1 MIITIGSHK
10 GGTGKSTLTTNLA
23 VAYQSTGKSVIV
35 VESDPSVST
44 TSTWAARREEH
55 DELKPVTV
63 LRKTGRLASTLRD
76 LQQAFDVVLIDTAGK
91 DSVELRSAALV
102 SDVLLAPTN
111 ADAADL
117 DSTAEFI
124 TRMDEA
130 RDSNEDLKILVVISR
145 APTHAKSRF
154 RDEAIAALC
163 ENTEEFALADT
174 VVFNRRIYP
183 DALKAGLSVLE
194 APSRTSQAREEIQ
207 NLAQEIT
214 AYQGN
219 Q

>member
-10 GGTGKSTLTTNLA
+10 GGTGKSTLSTNLA
-23 VAYQSTGKSVIV
+23 AAYQAQGQRVIV
-35 VESDPSVST
+35 IEADPSVST

-76 LQQAFDVVLIDTAGK
+76 LQQAYDVIIVDTAGK

-102 SDVLLAPTN
+102 SDVLLTPTN
-111 ADAADL
+111 ADVADL

-154 RDEAIAALC
+154 VTRLLQLFV
-163 ENTEEFALADT
+163 TP
-174 VVFNRRIYP
+174 RRIS
-183 DALKAGLSVLE
+183 LWRTLSFSP
-194 APSRTSQAREEIQ
+194 ARFTRTH
-207 NLAQEIT
+207 
-214 AYQGN
+214 
-219 Q
+219 

>member
-23 VAYQSTGKSVIV
+23 AAYQAAGNRVVVI
-35 VESDPSVST
+35 EADPSVST
-44 TSTWAARREEH
+44 TSTWASRREEH
-55 DELKPVTV
+55 DELTPVTV

-76 LQQAFDVVLIDTAGK
+76 LQQAFDVIIVDTAGK

-102 SDVLLAPTN
+102 SDVLLTPTN

-154 RDEAIAALC
+154 RDVAIAALC
-163 ENTEEFALADT
+163 GNTEEFALADT
-174 VVFNRRIYP
+174 VVFSRRIYP

-194 APSRTSQAREEIQ
+194 ASARTSQAREEIQ
-207 NLAQEIT
+207 NLAQEI
-214 AYQGN
+214 AKYAVA
-219 Q
+219 

>member
-10 GGTGKSTLTTNLA
+10 GGTGKSTLSTNLA
-23 VAYQSTGKSVIV
+23 VAYQSTGHRVIV
-35 VESDPSVST
+35 IEADPSVST

-55 DELKPVTV
+55 DELTPVTV
-63 LRKTGRLASTLRD
+63 LRKTGRLAPTLRD
-76 LQQAFDVVLIDTAGK
+76 LQQVYDIIIVDTAGK

-102 SDVLLAPTN
+102 SDVLLTPTN
-111 ADAADL
+111 ADVADL

-130 RDSNEDLKILVVISR
+130 RYSNEDLKILVVISR

-154 RDEAIAALC
+154 RGTAIAALR
-163 ENTEEFALADT
+163 ETPEDFALADT
-174 VVFNRRIYP
+174 VVFSRRIYP
-183 DALKAGLSVLE
+183 DALKDGMSVIE
-194 APSRTSQAREEIQ
+194 APARTSQACEEIQ

-214 AYQGN
+214 EYATN

>member
-23 VAYQSTGKSVIV
+23 AAYQAVGNRVVVI
-35 VESDPSVST
+35 EADPSVST

-55 DELKPVTV
+55 AELKPVTV

-76 LQQAFDVVLIDTAGK
+76 LQQAFDVIIVDTAGK

-102 SDVLLAPTN
+102 SDVLLTPTN
-111 ADAADL
+111 ADKPDL
-117 DSTAEFI
+117 DSTSEFI

-154 RDEAIAALC
+154 RDTAIAALC
-163 ENTEEFALADT
+163 DTPEEFALADT
-174 VVFNRRIYP
+174 VIFARRIYP
-183 DALKAGLSVLE
+183 DALKDGMSVIE
-194 APSRTSQAREEIQ
+194 APARTSQAREEIQ
-207 NLAQEIT
+207 NLAQEI
-214 AYQGN
+214 AEYAAA
-219 Q
+219 

>member
-23 VAYQSTGKSVIV
+23 AAYQAVGNRVVVI
-35 VESDPSVST
+35 EADPSVST

-76 LQQAFDVVLIDTAGK
+76 LQQAFDVIIVDTAGK

-102 SDVLLAPTN
+102 SDVLLTPTN
-111 ADAADL
+111 ADVADL

-183 DALKAGLSVLE
+183 DALKDGMSVIE
-194 APSRTSQAREEIQ
+194 APARTSQACEEVQ

-214 AYQGN
+214 EYATN

>member
-23 VAYQSTGKSVIV
+23 ASYQAAGNRVVVI
-35 VESDPSVST
+35 EADPSVST

-55 DELKPVTV
+55 DKLTPVTV

-76 LQQAFDVVLIDTAGK
+76 LQQAFDVIIVDTAGK

-102 SDVLLAPTN
+102 SDVLLTPTN
-111 ADAADL
+111 ADKPDL
-117 DSTAEFI
+117 DSTSEFI

-183 DALKAGLSVLE
+183 DALKDGMSVIE
-194 APSRTSQAREEIQ
+194 APARTSQACEEVQ

-214 AYQGN
+214 EYATN

>member
-23 VAYQSTGKSVIV
+23 AAYQSTGNRVVVI
-35 VESDPSVST
+35 EADPSVST

-55 DELKPVTV
+55 AELKPVTV

-76 LQQAFDVVLIDTAGK
+76 LAQSFDVVIIDTAGK

-102 SDVLLAPTN
+102 SDVLLTPTN
-111 ADAADL
+111 ADKPDL

-154 RDEAIAALC
+154 RDTAIAALC
-163 ENTEEFALADT
+163 DTPEEFALADT
-174 VVFNRRIYP
+174 VIFARRIYP
-183 DALKAGLSVLE
+183 DALKDGMSVIE
-194 APSRTSQAREEIQ
+194 APARTSQAREEIQ
-207 NLAQEIT
+207 NLAQEI
-214 AYQGN
+214 AEYAAA
-219 Q
+219 

>member
-23 VAYQSTGKSVIV
+23 AAYQAAGNRVVVI
-35 VESDPSVST
+35 EADPSVST

-55 DELKPVTV
+55 AELKPVTV

-76 LQQAFDVVLIDTAGK
+76 LQQAFDVVIIDTAGK

-102 SDVLLAPTN
+102 SDVLLTPTN
-111 ADAADL
+111 ADKPDL

-154 RDEAIAALC
+154 RETAIAALRD
-163 ENTEEFALADT
+163 TPEEFALADT
-174 VVFNRRIYP
+174 VIFARRIYP
-183 DALKAGLSVLE
+183 DALKDGMSVIE
-194 APSRTSQAREEIQ
+194 APARTSQACEEIQ
-207 NLAQEIT
+207 NLAQEISEYAT
-214 AYQGN
+214 N

>member
-23 VAYQSTGKSVIV
+23 AAYQAAGNRVVVI
-35 VESDPSVST
+35 EADPSVST

-55 DELKPVTV
+55 AELKPVTV

-76 LQQAFDVVLIDTAGK
+76 LAQSFDVVIIDTAGK

-102 SDVLLAPTN
+102 SDVLLTPTN
-111 ADAADL
+111 ADKPDL

-154 RDEAIAALC
+154 RDTAIAALR
-163 ENTEEFALADT
+163 ENPEEFALADT

-183 DALKAGLSVLE
+183 DALKDGMSVLE
-194 APSRTSQAREEIQ
+194 APARTSQAREEIQ

-214 AYQGN
+214 EYAA
-219 Q
+219 

>member
-23 VAYQSTGKSVIV
+23 AAYQAAGNRVVVI
-35 VESDPSVST
+35 EADPSVST

-55 DELKPVTV
+55 DELTPVTV

-76 LQQAFDVVLIDTAGK
+76 LQQAFDVIIVDTAGK

-102 SDVLLAPTN
+102 SDVLLTPTN
-111 ADAADL
+111 ADKPDL
-117 DSTAEFI
+117 DSTSEFI

-154 RDEAIAALC
+154 RDTAIAALR
-163 ENTEEFALADT
+163 ENPEEFALADT

-183 DALKAGLSVLE
+183 DALKDGMSVIE
-194 APSRTSQAREEIQ
+194 APARTSQACEEIQ

-214 AYQGN
+214 EYATN

>member
-23 VAYQSTGKSVIV
+23 AAYQAVGNRVVVI
-35 VESDPSVST
+35 EADPSVST

-55 DELKPVTV
+55 DELTPVTV

-76 LQQAFDVVLIDTAGK
+76 LQQAFDVIIVDTAGK
-91 DSVELRSAALV
+91 DSVELRSASLV
-102 SDVLLAPTN
+102 SDVLLTPTN
-111 ADAADL
+111 ADVADL
-117 DSTAEFI
+117 DSTSEFI

-130 RDSNEDLKILVVISR
+130 RDSNENLKILVVISR

-154 RDEAIAALC
+154 RDVAIAALC
-163 ENTEEFALADT
+163 KNTEEFALADT

-194 APSRTSQAREEIQ
+194 ASARTSQAREEIQ
-207 NLAQEIT
+207 NLAQEI
-214 AYQGN
+214 AEYAVA
-219 Q
+219 

>member
-23 VAYQSTGKSVIV
+23 AAYQAAGRRVIV
-35 VESDPSVST
+35 IEADPSVST
-44 TSTWAARREEH
+44 TSTWASRREEH
-55 DELKPVTV
+55 DELTPVTV
-63 LRKTGRLASTLRD
+63 LRKTGRLAPTLRD
-76 LQQAFDVVLIDTAGK
+76 LQQVYDIIIVDTAGK

-102 SDVLLAPTN
+102 SDVLLTPTN

-163 ENTEEFALADT
+163 ENPEEFALADT
-174 VVFNRRIYP
+174 VVFSRRIYP
-183 DALKAGLSVLE
+183 EALKAGLSVLE
-194 APSRTSQAREEIQ
+194 APARTSQAREEIQ
-207 NLAQEIT
+207 NLAQEIVEY
-214 AYQGN
+214 AAN
-219 Q
+219 

>member
-76 LQQAFDVVLIDTAGK
+76 LQQALCCPRLGRAAG
-91 DSVELRSAALV
+91 
-102 SDVLLAPTN
+102 P
-111 ADAADL
+111 
-117 DSTAEFI
+117 
-124 TRMDEA
+124 DE
-130 RDSNEDLKILVVISR
+130 RGCCRLGQ
-145 APTHAKSRF
+145 H
-154 RDEAIAALC
+154 
-163 ENTEEFALADT
+163 
-174 VVFNRRIYP
+174 RRVHHP
-183 DALKAGLSVLE
+183 HG
-194 APSRTSQAREEIQ
+194 
-207 NLAQEIT
+207 
-214 AYQGN
+214 
-219 Q
+219 